1 MFEGKNPICVS
12 NEPFQKKCF
21 YVNHPVHSIMI
32 IKGGRGREE
41 RGHKKALDF
50 VCLLNCIYFY
60 VPLTFNSVEKDEVPA
75 LLVAVQV

>member
-1 MFEGKNPICVS
+1 MDHF
-12 NEPFQKKCF
+12 KKCF
-21 YVNHPVHSIMI
+21 NGESPCTFKFN

-41 RGHKKALDF
+41 RGHRKALDITRIF
-50 VCLLNCIYFY
+50 F